1 MRKIVLIASIAL
13 PIAFL
18 APAAATV
25 ATIAGTSA
33 TAASSGSVT
42 PDYDYQGG

>member
-18 APAAATV
+18 APAAVTV
-25 ATIAGTSA
+25 ATIAGA
-33 TAASSGSVT
+33 AAPTASGTVT
-42 PDYDYQGG
+42 PNYEYDGG